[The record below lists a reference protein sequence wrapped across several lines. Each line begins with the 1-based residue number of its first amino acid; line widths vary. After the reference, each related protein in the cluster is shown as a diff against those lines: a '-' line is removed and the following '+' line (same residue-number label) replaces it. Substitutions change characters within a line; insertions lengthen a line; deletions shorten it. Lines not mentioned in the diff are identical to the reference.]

1 VDVLS
6 IVRNLGK
13 KEDYPMGDKEL
24 NVLLMIADI
33 SGYTKFMISNKQ
45 SLTHSQMIITELTK
59 TILKQVEI
67 PFEVSKL
74 EGDAIFM
81 YAVKS
86 ESEQSWELT
95 SKTIGNKILRFMD
108 IFSDKVKELSES
120 NVCGCA
126 ACSNVSK
133 LKLKLVIHSGRA
145 LIYQLGKFEELSG
158 VDVILVHRLLKNSIQ
173 SNEYVLMS
181 ETAFN
186 EIIFPSDVQ
195 FHQSKEYYEEIGDVK
210 TVIYLPYNESQE
222 QEKYDNFFYK
232 MINEYKKIVFTLFH
246 RRKNK

>member
-1 VDVLS
+1 MV
-6 IVRNLGK
+6 
-13 KEDYPMGDKEL
+13 DKEL

-45 SLTHSQMIITELTK
+45 SLLHSQMIITELIK
-59 TILKQVEI
+59 TIIKQVEI

-81 YAVKS
+81 YAIKPGS
-86 ESEQSWELT
+86 QSWEVM
-95 SKTIGNKILRFMD
+95 SKTIGNKILQFLD

-120 NVCGCA
+120 NICGCT
-126 ACSNVSK
+126 ACLNVSK
-133 LKLKLVIHSGRA
+133 LKLKIVIHSGRA

-158 VDVILVHRLLKNSIQ
+158 VDVILVHRLLKNSIE

-195 FHQSKEYYEEIGDVK
+195 FHQSKECYEEIGDVK
-210 TVIYLPYNESQE
+210 TVIYFPYNESIKK
-222 QEKYDNFFYK
+222 QEKYDNFFHK
-232 MINEYKKIVFTLFH
+232 MKNEYKKIVFPLFH